1 MTNHGFAAERT
12 LGKLTKWLRLLGFDA
27 IFELD
32 VPDDFLFEALKRD
45 RILLTRTERVRDKY
59 SYQRLIFIE
68 SNDPKEQ
75 LSHVIRELGIVEAD
89 IRPFSRCL
97 RCNVEITEVEKD
109 LVYGRVPDYIWETH
123 DRFQNCPMCR
133 RIYWPGSHTKRSM
146 KTIREFFD

>member
-89 IRPFSRCL
+89 MRPFSRCL